1 MRGALLDK
9 GSTRLEIVDDLE
21 VRAPLAGEILVRV
34 AYCGLCHSDL
44 WVKENAP
51 ARDVPVIL
59 GHEAAGEIVEIGEGV
74 SVGAV
79 GDHVVLST
87 LPSCGRCATCLRGHP
102 AACDRNDY
110 TRLAPPMPSGK
121 PVFTHRGREVHRGL
135 GVGGFAEYTL
145 TTPDSF
151 TVLPPD
157 TPLDIACLLGCG
169 VRTGIGAVLNSA
181 QVPEGASVLIMG
193 LGGVGLSMVM
203 GAVLAAASPIIVSD
217 PVDSRRAAALSF
229 GATIAIDPNSED
241 LGHVVHEATAGRGV
255 QFAFDAAGSADLLR
269 TGFDVTGIGGTVV
282 SVGAAFGD
290 LTVPALQ
297 LMTAEKRIIGSL
309 VGSSVLHRDV
319 PRLLGLWRAGRLD
332 LDRLVSNH
340 RPIEQINAG
349 FDDMIAGRELRTVAS
364 F

>member
-1 MRGALLDK
+1 MRGALLEK
-9 GSTRLEIVDDLE
+9 GSNRLEVVNDLE
-21 VRAPLAGEILVRV
+21 IREPVPGEVLVRV

-44 WVKENAP
+44 WVKESSP
-51 ARDVPVIL
+51 TEDVPVVL
-59 GHEAAGEIVEIGEGV
+59 GHEAAGEVVDVGEGV
-74 SVGAV
+74 SVAAV

-87 LPSCGRCATCLRGHP
+87 LPSCGRCPSCLRGHP
-102 AACDRNDY
+102 AACERNGHS
-110 TRLAPPMPSGK
+110 RLAPPLPSGK

-145 TTPDSF
+145 ATPDSF

-169 VRTGIGAVLNSA
+169 VRTGVGAVLNTA

-203 GAVLAAASPIIVSD
+203 GAVLAAACPIIVSD
-217 PVDSRRAAALSF
+217 PIQSRRQAALSF
-229 GATIAIDPNSED
+229 GATTAVDPTTDD
-241 LGHVVHEATAGRGV
+241 LADAVHEATAGRGV

-269 TGFDVTGIGGTVV
+269 TGFDVISIGGTVV

-290 LTVPALQ
+290 LTIPALQ
-297 LMTAEKRIIGSL
+297 LMSTEKRIIGSL

-319 PRLLGLWRAGRLD
+319 PRLLRLWQAGRLP
-332 LDRLVSNH
+332 LDQLVSNR

-349 FDDMIAGRELRTVAS
+349 FDDMTAGRELRTVAT